1 MSDYFIDLPPEFC
14 QYHDEGCEFA
24 TSCLNC
30 PLPVCVYEEPAG
42 KERLMKKRRAAKMEQ
57 LFVKEGRTIRELSQI
72 FKVSRR
78 TVQRALKV
86 SFGEN
91 GMYSANPRSEK

>member
-1 MSDYFIDLPPEFC
+1 MNDYVLDLPPEFC
-14 QYHDEGCEFA
+14 QYQDEGCEFA
-24 TSCLNC
+24 PSCLNC
-30 PLPVCVYEEPAG
+30 PLPICVYEEPAG

-57 LFVKEGRTIRELSQI
+57 LFVKEGKTIRELSQI

-91 GMYSANPRSEK
+91 GVYSANPRSEK